1 MSTRDLIDN
10 IKTGDA
16 QKSNNT
22 FNSIM
27 HDKIMSALD
36 NQKQEVASKLYGA
49 SDDAPDVEEP
59 APETEVETSEVE
71 TGEVEANADI

>member
-16 QKSNNT
+16 QSSNNT

-27 HDKIMSALD
+27 HDKLIDALD
-36 NQKQEVASKLYGA
+36 NHKQEVASKMYGA
-49 SDDAPDVEEP
+49 SDDAPAVEEP
-59 APETEVETSEVE
+59 AAETEVE
-71 TGEVEANADI
+71 TGEVVTDADV

>member
-16 QKSNNT
+16 QTSNNT

-27 HDKIMSALD
+27 HDKLIDALD
-36 NQKQEVASKLYGA
+36 NHKQEVASKMYGA
-49 SDDAPDVEEP
+49 SDDAPVVEEP
-59 APETEVETSEVE
+59 AAETEVE
-71 TGEVEANADI
+71 TGEVVTDADV

>member
-16 QKSNNT
+16 QTSNNT

-27 HDKIMSALD
+27 HDKLIDALD
-36 NQKQEVASKLYGA
+36 NHKQEVASKMYGA
-49 SDDAPDVEEP
+49 SDDAPAVEEP
-59 APETEVETSEVE
+59 AAETEVE
-71 TGEVEANADI
+71 TGEVVTDADV

>member
-1 MSTRDLIDN
+1 MNTRTLINN

-27 HDKIMSALD
+27 QDKLISALD
-36 NQKQEVASKLYGA
+36 SHRQVVASKMYGA
-49 SDDAPDVEEP
+49 STDT
-59 APETEVETSEVE
+59 PETESP
-71 TGEVEANADI
+71 GEVATDVNV

>member
-16 QKSNNT
+16 QTSNNT

-27 HDKIMSALD
+27 HDKLIDALD
-36 NQKQEVASKLYGA
+36 NHKQEVASKIYGA
-49 SDDAPDVEEP
+49 SNDAPAVEEP
-59 APETEVETSEVE
+59 AAETEVE
-71 TGEVEANADI
+71 TGEVVTDADV

>member
-1 MSTRDLIDN
+1 MSTRTLIDN

-27 HDKIMSALD
+27 HDKIIDALD
-36 NQKQEVASKLYGA
+36 NHKQEVASKLYGA
-49 SDDAPDVEEP
+49 SNDTPTEGETTTDANV
-59 APETEVETSEVE
+59 
-71 TGEVEANADI
+71 